1 VPVLHEE
8 KNFYSRGLQYWSFS
22 ESKLTGR
29 NTAVLLSRVS
39 YSNNKN
45 YNYADGF
52 TLPMGR

>member
-1 VPVLHEE
+1 MRRRTFIQQV
-8 KNFYSRGLQYWSFS
+8 SSIGLFP